1 MLTLSGLVIAEVF
14 HGNTSYAGSVHL
26 GVQKLSGVSC
36 MNPDNETA
44 TLQRV
49 VVHELVVHEVVVLEV
64 AVLEVAVLEVLV
76 LDVVVL
82 RLSM

>member
-14 HGNTSYAGSVHL
+14 HGNTSYAGSV
-26 GVQKLSGVSC
+26 QKLSEVSC

-49 VVHELVVHEVVVLEV
+49 VVHELVVHEVVVFEV